1 LEFDSNTF
9 IVPTEPVQRQLK
21 SFQYCE
27 YDASRSPVGPTADW
41 LYCGDWSGAM
51 TKRTRLICWI
61 VILFALVGGIVWWQL
76 AKLSKGLRTMPVR
89 GAGEVLVGA
98 LSSKVLA
105 PGVDGNPSLAQGTEP
120 ILDQYREKP
129 ELSHQRY
136 LLVMTWVHASQIFKA
151 IGQDSR
157 FEGLMISSSV
167 VPGISKEERV
177 DGWGKP
183 YCILADPQRTTVLSG
198 GGIVELDCEALRKT
212 AEQAAEK
219 SIDSRLTKDGDLLV
233 AVYKQRGDLSP
244 SME

>member
-1 LEFDSNTF
+1 MEFDSNTF

-27 YDASRSPVGPTADW
+27 YDASRSPVGPTAYW

-136 LLVMTWVHASQIFKA
+136 LLVMTWVGAQAGPVSPRGRPTQSLRTSYHSIHSARVAPKWAGFP
-151 IGQDSR
+151 
-157 FEGLMISSSV
+157 GLPRRSLL
-167 VPGISKEERV
+167 PG
-177 DGWGKP
+177 
-183 YCILADPQRTTVLSG
+183 CHSG
-198 GGIVELDCEALRKT
+198 GGAC
-212 AEQAAEK
+212 QN
-219 SIDSRLTKDGDLLV
+219 
-233 AVYKQRGDLSP
+233 
-244 SME
+244 